1 MYVYETYNPT
11 KDETDTIT
19 APNVIELCA
28 NILDYNNNIDDNT
41 NNEYIVTFNDG
52 EGNTIIE
59 ISEDGLYFAITG
71 NARNNSDI
79 TDSMKNDSQKF
90 WEITH
95 STVKY
100 INFTNPVRMGEA
112 EWDENYEKS
121 DDDSSDESDQEE
133 SNTNIAKLA

>member
-28 NILDYNNNIDDNT
+28 NILDYNNGIDDNT
-41 NNEYIVTFNDG
+41 NDEYIVTFNDCD
-52 EGNTIIE
+52 GNTIIE

-95 STVKY
+95 SNVKY

-121 DDDSSDESDQEE
+121 DDDSSDDSEPEE
-133 SNTNIAKLA
+133 SNTNIVKLA